1 MKVSFVVVVS
11 SFADISQYVPSG
23 AASQALTRK
32 SAILTAHVW
41 NVEAR
46 IVDMRC
52 EEEPALIVD
61 MCCKVLVLFIT
72 LHIYH
77 CVMQADTSSDC
88 FVSRFAS

>member
-11 SFADISQYVPSG
+11 LFADISQYVPSG

-61 MCCKVLVLFIT
+61 MCCKVLTPVATALFRG
-72 LHIYH
+72 LL
-77 CVMQADTSSDC
+77 
-88 FVSRFAS
+88 ASTATG